1 MLAQHIVIKPVL
13 DELFRG
19 YPFTEKN
26 AIASAMTK
34 MLERLDADGL
44 TRTNDELKGF
54 YQSVGFRMQN
64 VTSVSDRQKVIVDLF
79 DRFFKVAFPKQQ
91 DKLGIVYT
99 PIEVVD
105 FITHSVNDILQKEI
119 NYKSRL
125 LEWCHK
131 RHIEP
136 EFDLVK
142 ETVQRNRH
150 TFHTCL
156 KIQGHII
163 SQATGS
169 SKKESQQRAAEIAYK
184 QIKDDPRFLQALV
197 ESQPAADQ

>member
-105 FITHSVNDILQKEI
+105 FMTHSVNDIL
-119 NYKSRL
+119 
-125 LEWCHK
+125 
-131 RHIEP
+131 
-136 EFDLVK
+136 
-142 ETVQRNRH
+142 
-150 TFHTCL
+150 
-156 KIQGHII
+156 
-163 SQATGS
+163 
-169 SKKESQQRAAEIAYK
+169 KKACCMYSIFK
-184 QIKDDPRFLQALV
+184 G
-197 ESQPAADQ
+197 